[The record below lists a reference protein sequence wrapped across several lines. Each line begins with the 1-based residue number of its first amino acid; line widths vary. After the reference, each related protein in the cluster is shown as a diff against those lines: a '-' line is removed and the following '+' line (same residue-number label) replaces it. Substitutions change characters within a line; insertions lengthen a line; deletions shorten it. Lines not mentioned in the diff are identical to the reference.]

1 MFDVKEWIYD
11 GKRVPEWVN
20 EQAALGIIKIT
31 KEDGEIVEV
40 KLFTTSGPMIVNRGE
55 VVILLKSGVVKLTR
69 DQYEKFRRKE
79 TNKNKEE

>member
-1 MFDVKEWIYD
+1 MFEVKEWIYD
-11 GKRVPEWVN
+11 GKNVPAWVN
-20 EQAALGIIKIT
+20 EQAARGVIKIT

-69 DQYEKFRRKE
+69 EQYEKFRKKE
-79 TNKNKEE
+79 TNKSKED

>member
-11 GKRVPEWVN
+11 GKRIPEWVN
-20 EQAALGIIKIT
+20 EQAARGIIKIT

-40 KLFTTSGPMIVNRGE
+40 KLFTTSGPMIVNRGD

-69 DQYEKFRRKE
+69 EQYEKFM
-79 TNKNKEE
+79 NKNNNVVKKG